1 MDPVDQ
7 ASPGKAEG
15 GADGWVSWWRVCIII
30 IIQYNIIYIY
40 IYSIIW
46 YVYTLYW
53 WSFYGVDLNCSCL
66 FVLSFSR
73 SLFLIYIYIHCMQNH
88 HCCPSK
94 PFWNAP
100 ALVSGKTCREPLSLG
115 GHNPSFVQIFTQ
127 TNLWEYEDRPNIDQG
142 DETIK
147 TMSKWWPQ
155 QLSYL
160 K

>member
-40 IYSIIW
+40 IL
-46 YVYTLYW
+46 LYDTYIHYIDGA
-53 WSFYGVDLNCSCL
+53 YGVDLNCSCL

-73 SLFLIYIYIHCMQNH
+73 SLFLIYIYTLYAKSPLLSIKAILK
-88 HCCPSK
+88 CPSIG
-94 PFWNAP
+94 F
-100 ALVSGKTCREPLSLG
+100 RENMQGTPIFG
-115 GHNPSFVQIFTQ
+115 FTQ

-147 TMSKWWPQ
+147 TMSKWWSQ

>member
-1 MDPVDQ
+1 MIHEPRWKHPIHGPGK

-30 IIQYNIIYIY
+30 IILYYMYIHY
-40 IYSIIW
+40 IDGAD
-46 YVYTLYW
+46 
-53 WSFYGVDLNCSCL
+53 GVDLNCSCL
-66 FVLSFSR
+66 FVLSVSR
-73 SLFLIYIYIHCMQNH
+73 SLFLKKKYIYIYIHCMQNH

-115 GHNPSFVQIFTQ
+115 GHTPSSVQIFTQ

-142 DETIK
+142 DAPIK
-147 TMSKWWPQ
+147 TMSKWW
-155 QLSYL
+155 
-160 K
+160 